1 MSAKTLIIGASGFIG
16 TNLVN
21 SLLKEGSELKALSRD
36 PNKISIND
44 INLIK
49 IKGDLELKE
58 TINSAL
64 EGVKTVYYLAHGMD
78 TDDKNFLEREVRQ
91 ASNLASLL
99 TKEQRVIYL
108 GGIIPKDTLS
118 EHLESRMQVGQ
129 ILASSAAETIE
140 FRASIVVG
148 DGSASYDMVRAL
160 VRRLP
165 FILKTNWSE
174 ALCQPIALE
183 NTISYL
189 IQAKS
194 ISVPQK
200 NNIINIGGTSKLP
213 YRELMSR
220 YAYSQNLIRP
230 TIEINS
236 FPKNIAKE
244 LLNIVAPEYYQVGSK
259 LLESIEHETI
269 VDDSA
274 ADELFNV
281 DLLSVDEMI
290 SKVGPIDLKEINQAQ
305 IFRKLKDNKNLSIL
319 MEGQILTL
327 KISAS
332 NKFIFKNIQQL
343 LQKLLPKSNS
353 SLNNIK
359 IPFVGEFGFTVDDE
373 THSFLIRYRP
383 LYFFQELSWV
393 FWEKIIEQIKLTLK
407 KE

>member
-16 TNLVN
+16 TNLVK

-36 PNKISIND
+36 PNKISVTD
-44 INLIK
+44 KNLSK

-64 EGVKTVYYLAHGMD
+64 EGVVTVYYLAHGMD

-129 ILASSAAETIE
+129 ILAASAAETIE

-183 NTISYL
+183 NAISYL
-189 IQAKS
+189 IQAKN

-269 VDDSA
+269 VEDSVA
-274 ADELFNV
+274 EELFNV

-290 SKVGPIDLKEINQAQ
+290 SKAGPIDLKEMNQAQ
-305 IFRKLKDNKNLSIL
+305 IFRKLKDSKNLSLL

-327 KISAS
+327 KISAPD
-332 NKFIFKNIQQL
+332 KLIFKNIQQL

-353 SLNNIK
+353 SLNHIK
-359 IPFVGEFGFTVDDE
+359 IPFVGEIGFSVDDE
-373 THSFLIRYRP
+373 NSSLFIRYRP

-393 FWEKIIEQIKLTLK
+393 FWEKIIDQIKFTLK